1 MIAAPD
7 VLDALGNET
16 RRAIVGVLSRGP
28 QAVGQIA
35 EALPISRPAVSKH
48 LVVLERAGLVQHSAD
63 GTRNVY
69 TLHRSGFDAAR
80 SWLDSFWTEALD
92 SLAQEAA
99 ATWQAP

>member
-7 VLDALGNET
+7 VLDALGNDT

-48 LVVLERAGLVQHSAD
+48 LVVLERAGLV
-63 GTRNVY
+63 
-69 TLHRSGFDAAR
+69 
-80 SWLDSFWTEALD
+80 
-92 SLAQEAA
+92 
-99 ATWQAP
+99 